1 MQSVAQN
8 YKIWILFQASRHEE
22 ASYIYNSRF
31 GFRRLY
37 KNMGKVSLQYCI
49 GLCCLL
55 SSLPFYGQQT
65 VVNVLLVDSISQEPL
80 SFAAWQVVETT
91 QSGAS
96 ALEGNFKIVG
106 LEPGDYL
113 LKISYL
119 GYKNLDFPLTVKA
132 GQNKALRLAMLPDAV
147 ELDEVVVSAQLEGQR
162 AAIQK
167 QVNADGILNVISK
180 DKINEI
186 PDQNAA
192 ETVGRIPGVSLQRDG
207 GEATKVSIRGLSPR
221 YNAITI
227 NGERIPATD
236 GEDRSVDLSMVSTD
250 ALDGIEVYKS
260 ITPDQDGDA
269 VGGTVNFL
277 IKKAKRGFRGDF
289 RGSLGF
295 NQQQSEF
302 GQPRLSLSLSNR
314 FLKNKLG
321 VIVTGNFQRA
331 NRSSDLLTASYITTG
346 EDGQGNASIQAE
358 DINLADRIETRLR
371 YGGSVTLDYELNRG
385 EISVSSFLGR
395 LDRDETRYRTRY
407 RPESSRKEYDLRLR
421 NSSQMT
427 WNNTLSGIYNIGLW
441 NSQLSFGASY
451 AITENNLPDER
462 TIRFREDGAFS
473 GEVDETSL
481 ISIVASANNNLERTV
496 FQQDRIDNTDVN
508 TTKYTGNIDWKIPFN
523 QGKLSGFFKMGG
535 KYRRQFR
542 DRTSERIWSA
552 FGGIDQIALDF
563 PDRFQL
569 NSDDR
574 ITISQFFGPHD
585 VGEYLNDRYPFRF
598 GPTLDKE
605 ALRAFT
611 DTYSDAYYAE
621 DERLRLQNY
630 RSAESISAAYI
641 MTKIQLAE
649 RLTIIPG
656 VRVERTQT
664 SFEGLF
670 GRSFELEG
678 QVFIDAQDTIGSQ
691 DYTELLPMVQL
702 KYQILPWM
710 DVRLAATRTL
720 ARPNFFDLIP
730 WQQIDDI
737 NQVVQRGNAALQ
749 HTTAWNYDL
758 AFSFY
763 NKYGLFTIGGFHKR
777 LNNVDFQRISRDLDP
792 NSGTTGYRLV
802 TRDNLETEVLVFG
815 AEVDLQTNLNFLPK
829 PLDKLIVGINFTFL
843 RSETLF
849 PQLEVRPGEPPFFIP
864 TVVDTF
870 RSGVLPDQP
879 DNVLN
884 LSLGYEVNGFSARIS
899 LLRQGSTLQFVGDR
913 EEIDGYF
920 RAFSRWDFA
929 LSQKIKDNW
938 SVFYN
943 FNNISNTPEFVFLSA
958 DQGFPIEEEY
968 FGWTMDI
975 GVRYRFRTD

>member
-1 MQSVAQN
+1 
-8 YKIWILFQASRHEE
+8 
-22 ASYIYNSRF
+22 
-31 GFRRLY
+31 
-37 KNMGKVSLQYCI
+37 MGKAFFQLGIGFCCFLFSL
-49 GLCCLL
+49 
-55 SSLPFYGQQT
+55 SLYGQQA
-65 VVNVLLVDSISQEPL
+65 VVDVLLVDSISQEPL
-80 SFAAWQVVETT
+80 SFATWQVAGTP
-91 QSGAS
+91 QSGIS
-96 ALEGNFKIVG
+96 ELEGNFKIVG
-106 LEPGDYL
+106 LASGSYL
-113 LKISYL
+113 LKIRYL
-119 GYKNLDFPLTVKA
+119 GYQDLDVPLTIVA
-132 GQNKALRLAMLPDAV
+132 GQKSELRLAMLQDAMQ
-147 ELDEVVVSAQLEGQR
+147 LDEVVVSAQLEGQR
-162 AAIQK
+162 AAIQR
-167 QVNADGILNVISK
+167 QVNADGIVNVVSK

-295 NQQQSEF
+295 NQQQREF
-302 GQPRLSLSLSNR
+302 GQPRLSFSLSNR
-314 FLKNKLG
+314 FLKHKLG

-371 YGGSVTLDYELNRG
+371 YGGSVTLDYELSRG

-407 RPESSRKEYDLRLR
+407 RPESSRKEYDLRMR
-421 NSSQMT
+421 NSRQMT
-427 WNNTLSGIYNIGLW
+427 WNNTLSGIYNLGLW

-451 AITENNLPDER
+451 AITENDLPDER
-462 TIRFREDGAFS
+462 TVRFREDGAFS

-481 ISIVASANNNLERTV
+481 ISIVESANNNLERTV
-496 FQQDRIDNTDVN
+496 FQQDRIDNTEVN
-508 TTKYTGNIDWKIPFN
+508 TTKYTGNIDWKIPFKL
-523 QGKLSGFFKMGG
+523 GKLAGFFKMGG
-535 KYRRQFR
+535 KYRRQLR
-542 DRTSERIWSA
+542 DRTSDRIWSA
-552 FGGIDQIALDF
+552 FDGIDQIAEDN
-563 PDRFQL
+563 PDLFEL
-569 NSDDR
+569 NDDGR
-574 ITISQFFGPHD
+574 ITIPQFFGPHD
-585 VGEYLNDRYPFRF
+585 VGRFLNGRYPFDF

-611 DTYSDAYYAE
+611 DTYRDAYYSE

-630 RSAESISAAYI
+630 RSSEDISAAYI
-641 MTKIQLAE
+641 MTKIQLDE
-649 RLTIIPG
+649 RLTFIPG

-678 QVFIDAQDTIGSQ
+678 QVFIDAQDTVGSQ
-691 DYTELLPMVQL
+691 DYTEWLPMAQL
-702 KYQILPWM
+702 KYQIVPWM

-737 NQVVQRGNAALQ
+737 NQVVQRGNAALR

-763 NKYGLFTIGGFHKR
+763 NEYGLFTIGGFHKR
-777 LNNVDFQRISRDLDP
+777 LNNVDYQRISRDLDP
-792 NSGTTGYRLV
+792 DSGTTGYRLV
-802 TRDNLETEVLVFG
+802 TRDNLETEVMVFG
-815 AEVDLQTNLNFLPK
+815 AEIDLQANLTFLPK
-829 PLDKLIVGINFTFL
+829 PFNHLVIGANFTFL
-843 RSETLF
+843 KSETLF

-870 RSGVLPDQP
+870 RAGVLPDQP

-884 LSLGYEVNGFSARIS
+884 LSLGYEVKGFSARIS
-899 LLRQGSTLQFVGDR
+899 LLRQGTTLQFVGDR

-929 LSQKIKDNW
+929 LRQKINDNW

-958 DQGFPIEEEY
+958 DQGFPVEEEY

-975 GVRYRFRTD
+975 GVRYRFQAR